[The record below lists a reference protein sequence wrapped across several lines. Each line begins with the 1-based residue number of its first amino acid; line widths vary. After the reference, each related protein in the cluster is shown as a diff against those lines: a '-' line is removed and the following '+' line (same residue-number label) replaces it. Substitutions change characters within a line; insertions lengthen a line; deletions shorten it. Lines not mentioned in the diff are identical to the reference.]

1 MRQIIPSPNT
11 LDDSTYR
18 LALAAVEAASDRK
31 AGEILLLDVQ
41 DISTL
46 ADYFLLVTG
55 YSTTQVRAIANA
67 IQDKLLEQA
76 GQSPRHIEGLQS
88 STWILLDYSDV
99 IIHILTPQE
108 REFYDLDTFWSEAR
122 PVDLP
127 IAG

>member
-1 MRQIIPSPNT
+1 MPSPNT
-11 LDDSTYR
+11 FDDFTYR

-67 IQDKLLEQA
+67 IQDKLLEQES
-76 GQSPRHIEGLQS
+76 QTPRHIEGLQS

-99 IIHILTPQE
+99 IIHVLTPQE